1 MAEHLGPLR
10 CTSPCALK
18 RPAPKGSIFGWVASS
33 RCTLCLPGA
42 PGQFRRN
49 KKICLKRKCL
59 EEFRETSHRGLS
71 CMHVFLLLVRS
82 VCWDPIPFFITVSTA
97 GAPKPFVRP
106 APTDPLSVPFPA
118 QRLVVVQHLEEVVL
132 WRDELLLAHDRGP
145 QLIVSGGG
153 RSCLAEGNLLSAVT
167 ASVHFGPSRT
177 GDNPF
182 DVDAALNQA
191 SPLEDP
197 DPF

>member
-1 MAEHLGPLR
+1 
-10 CTSPCALK
+10 
-18 RPAPKGSIFGWVASS
+18 
-33 RCTLCLPGA
+33 
-42 PGQFRRN
+42 
-49 KKICLKRKCL
+49 
-59 EEFRETSHRGLS
+59 
-71 CMHVFLLLVRS
+71 MHVFLLLVRS
-82 VCWDPIPFFITVSTA
+82 ICWDTIPFFITVSTA

-106 APTDPLSVPFPA
+106 APTDPLSVPSPA
-118 QRLVVVQHLEEVVL
+118 QRLVVVQHLE
-132 WRDELLLAHDRGP
+132 RDELILAHDRGP
-145 QLIVSGGG
+145 QLIISGGG

-197 DPF
+197 DPS